1 MRVLLTNDDGAD
13 SPGLAALAVAVKGW
27 LEDRCLATNSSTAPE
42 VLVVAPDTE
51 HSGAS
56 ASMGQLAQ
64 HTPIDYATSTLDGT
78 IPVYALSTTPA
89 ACVILGCLGA
99 FGEPPDLVLSG
110 INLGANC
117 GRSVL
122 PSGTIGAALT
132 AANYGVS
139 ALAVSQDAPA
149 PDADMLWQVAAEM
162 ACEHIDWLLACP
174 ARSVASLN
182 VPNLERDQIEG
193 IRFAPPLAP
202 LGVIVTQFDSRDDH
216 RIYSKVTRAPGEV
229 PPGSD
234 RDLLLKGWATL
245 SPLQRPSQD
254 DSLPTPDS
262 LAAPVPAKPEPA
274 DPHPAAPEPAQC

>member
-13 SPGLAALAVAVKGW
+13 SPGLAALAVAVKHW
-27 LEDRCLATNSSTAPE
+27 LGNRHAAANSSAAPE

-51 HSGAS
+51 YSGAS

-64 HTPIDYATSTLDGT
+64 HEPIGYTTSTLDGDIAVHT
-78 IPVYALSTTPA
+78 LSATPA

-122 PSGTIGAALT
+122 PSGTVGAALT

-139 ALAVSQDAPA
+139 ALAVSQDAPT
-149 PDADMLWQVAAEM
+149 PDADMLWDVAAEM
-162 ACEHIDWLLACP
+162 ACEHIDWLLSCP
-174 ARSVASLN
+174 ARSVANLN
-182 VPNLERDQIEG
+182 VPNLERDQIKG
-193 IRFAPPLAP
+193 IQFAPPLAP
-202 LGVIVTQFDSRDDH
+202 LGVIVTQFDSRDDS

-245 SPLQRPSQD
+245 SPLRRPSPD
-254 DSLPTPDS
+254 DSL
-262 LAAPVPAKPEPA
+262 APPSY
-274 DPHPAAPEPAQC
+274 AAPEVAQC